1 MHFALQFRWLFPH
14 EIPARLHVFA
24 SQFQGFVCIKHE
36 AGARRR
42 PGAYPASS
50 FSACQ
55 LHISMSLRIAA
66 GIAQPS
72 GHQAV
77 RRLQLLPTALGV
89 EWAPR
94 TAPHHVLIANGPE
107 CAHWT
112 DAASRRSCLGESEKG
127 KSEWKKRKK
136 IIMLIKCDDHKSSLW
151 QLKSAL
157 NAPLAADSS

>member
-1 MHFALQFRWLFPH
+1 MYRAWSRGK
-14 EIPARLHVFA
+14 EEGSAA
-24 SQFQGFVCIKHE
+24 T
-36 AGARRR
+36 
-42 PGAYPASS
+42 YPASS

-94 TAPHHVLIANGPE
+94 TAPHHVLIVNGPE
-107 CAHWT
+107 CADWT
-112 DAASRRSCLGESEKG
+112 DAASRRSCLSESEKG
-127 KSEWKKRKK
+127 KSECKKRKK

-157 NAPLAADSS
+157 NAPLAADSSYFFLA